1 MRDVILGT
9 PLTVPAKY
17 EYSDLGY
24 YFIKE
29 WMERKTQ
36 TPYSNWLDEK
46 FYSPMGLRSMGY
58 LPLNRMN
65 KSRIAP
71 TENDSVFRHQLLRGY
86 VHDQGAALLGG
97 VGGHAGL
104 FSNAYDLAVVMQ
116 MLMNKGNYGERQW
129 IKSSTVQYFNQRHF
143 PGNRRG
149 LILDKPTL
157 DKVGGSPSAL
167 ASHDS
172 FGHTG
177 FTGTMAWADPEQELI
192 FIFLSNRIHPSVDN
206 KKLIQQNI
214 RTQLHTEVYKEIL
227 LRSVQAK

>member
-1 MRDVILGT
+1 
-9 PLTVPAKY
+9 
-17 EYSDLGY
+17 
-24 YFIKE
+24 
-29 WMERKTQ
+29 
-36 TPYSNWLDEK
+36 
-46 FYSPMGLRSMGY
+46 
-58 LPLNRMN
+58 
-65 KSRIAP
+65 
-71 TENDSVFRHQLLRGY
+71 

-97 VGGHAGL
+97 VAGHAGL

-116 MLMNKGNYGERQW
+116 MLMNKGNYGECQW
-129 IKSSTVQYFNQRHF
+129 IKSSTVQYFNQRHI

-157 DKVGGSPSAL
+157 DKLGGSPSAL
-167 ASHDS
+167 ASHES

-192 FIFLSNRIHPSVDN
+192 FIFLSNRIHPTVDN

>member
-1 MRDVILGT
+1 
-9 PLTVPAKY
+9 
-17 EYSDLGY
+17 
-24 YFIKE
+24 
-29 WMERKTQ
+29 
-36 TPYSNWLDEK
+36 
-46 FYSPMGLRSMGY
+46 MGY
-58 LPLNRMN
+58 LPLRKMN
-65 KSRIAP
+65 SSMIAP
-71 TENDSVFRHQLLRGY
+71 TENDSLFRRQVLRGY
-86 VHDQGAALLGG
+86 VHDQSSALMGG

-116 MLMNKGNYGERQW
+116 MLMNQGSSADRQW

-149 LILDKPTL
+149 LILDKPSL

-167 ASHDS
+167 ASHES

-177 FTGTMAWADPEQELI
+177 FTGTMCWADPEQELV
-192 FIFLSNRIHPSVDN
+192 FVFLSNRIHPNVDN

-227 LRSVQAK
+227 LRNAEGK